1 MTECVHSELKD
12 LKRRLI
18 RIESKMVRAF
28 DSIGLNTFVGDDWL
42 EVKQQDKVI
51 NLLTNDRSFTAIK
64 NELLKKGIPQFKA
77 TYNLYSNGDIIGS
90 IIY

>member
-1 MTECVHSELKD
+1 MTECVNSDLKD

-28 DSIGLNTFVGDDWL
+28 DSIGLNTCVSDDWL
-42 EVKQQDKVI
+42 EVNQQDKVI
-51 NLLTNDRSFTAIK
+51 KLLTNDRSLTAIK

-77 TYNLYSNGDIIGS
+77 TYNLYSNGDMIGS